1 MNRNGSGVYDGTAYK
16 GMMGAPKPGE
26 VWMHRNGHTE
36 KEVLVIQNH
45 GTESTILTLT
55 DESKSK
61 LDIQIIS
68 KSIKY
73 VRPHMLQYAFN
84 QSFGEF
90 VKKLSD
96 ADFDNVLNAIEDAL
110 DLNINRIDD
119 KDANE
124 AVEAAEQKVK
134 DLENQ
139 LREVKREVKDLEN
152 QLEAERNQRL
162 PGGGDSHYKAMY
174 QKLVLD
180 LLDRGLISVGVNE

>member
-73 VRPHMLQYAFN
+73 ARPHMLQYAFN

-96 ADFDNVLNAIEDAL
+96 ADFDNVLDAIEDAL
-110 DLNINRIDD
+110 DLNIYRADD
-119 KDANE
+119 KDAKE

-134 DLENQ
+134 AMEAQLEQ
-139 LREVKREVKDLEN
+139 MKCEVKAMEA
-152 QLEAERNQRL
+152 QLEDARKKQTSV
-162 PGGGDSHYKAMY
+162 DSHYKAMY

-180 LLDRGLISVGVNE
+180 LLDRGLISVGVNDNE